1 MDEEYDVIV
10 LGTGLTVSNAFGSL
24 RTRSLWKQIEI
35 LPMNAPMLIDVA
47 VRIDALR

>member
-10 LGTGLTVSNAFGSL
+10 LGTGLTVSNALG
-24 RTRSLWKQIEI
+24 WKQIKI
-35 LPMNAPMLIDVA
+35 LPMDARRLIDEA